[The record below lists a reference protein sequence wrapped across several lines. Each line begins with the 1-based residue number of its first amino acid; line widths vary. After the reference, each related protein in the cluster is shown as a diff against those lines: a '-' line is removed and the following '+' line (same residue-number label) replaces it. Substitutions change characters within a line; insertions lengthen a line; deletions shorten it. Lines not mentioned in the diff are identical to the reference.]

1 MSDRPIIM
9 PLDNGL
15 WQLVEEWDGIPAGF
29 VTDGGSIPRLLW
41 RVIGPPVDAQTI
53 AAFIR
58 HDWNYQTARV
68 KRKQADQQ
76 LYADLRA
83 AGVSRLRAYA
93 IYAGVRAFGGSHY
106 CTDADT
112 EGAEKSQL

>member
-1 MSDRPIIM
+1 MGNQPVITPCGGGMWS
-9 PLDNGL
+9 
-15 WQLVEEWDGIPAGF
+15 LVEDWDSIPAGF
-29 VTDGGSIPRLLW
+29 ATDGGSIPRFLW
-41 RVIGPPVDAQTI
+41 RVLGPPVDAQTI
-53 AAFIR
+53 APFIR

-76 LYADLRA
+76 LYADLRT

-106 CTDADT
+106 YHND
-112 EGAEKSQL
+112 

>member
-15 WQLVEEWDGIPAGF
+15 WQLVEDWDGIPAGF

-41 RVIGPPVDAQTI
+41 RVIGPPIDAQTI

-58 HDWNYQTARV
+58 HDWNYQTGRV
-68 KRKQADQQ
+68 KRHQADNQ

-93 IYAGVRAFGGSHY
+93 IYLGVLAFGGSHY
-106 CTDADT
+106 YSPENEED
-112 EGAEKSQL
+112 EQ

>member
-53 AAFIR
+53 APFIR

-68 KRKQADQQ
+68 KRHQADNQ

-83 AGVSRLRAYA
+83 AGVSRVRAYA
-93 IYAGVRAFGGSHY
+93 IYAGVRAFGRSHY
-106 CTDADT
+106 CADADT